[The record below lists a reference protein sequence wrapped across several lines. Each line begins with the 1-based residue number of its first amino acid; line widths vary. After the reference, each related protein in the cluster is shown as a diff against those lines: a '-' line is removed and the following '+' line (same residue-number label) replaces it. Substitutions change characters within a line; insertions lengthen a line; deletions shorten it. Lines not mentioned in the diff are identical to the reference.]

1 MMNNVVMSDKK
12 CLYIG
17 YFADGPWAHQ
27 AFERLIKDDTIRIV
41 FIMVRYEK
49 QDTVLA
55 DYAKQYKIPLL
66 IHENINSEEFIEQV
80 KKYEAD
86 LFVSMSFDQIF
97 GKVIR
102 ELPPLKTINCHAGKL
117 PFYRG
122 RNILNWVLI
131 NDEKEFG
138 ITVHYVD
145 KGIDTGDII
154 LQKVYEITDEDSY
167 ATLLERAY
175 EGCAVLLYDAIKL
188 VQSNKVKTIRQ
199 TDIDKVGM
207 YCGRRSS
214 GDEIIDWNQSSRE
227 VFNFVRAICKPG
239 PQATSFISGEKI
251 LINKVKMED
260 GVRPYKNTVGQVVGK
275 SRDGF
280 YVKTQDTVVEVV
292 EYTYEGKVKV
302 GDRLEKA

>member
-1 MMNNVVMSDKK
+1 MR
-12 CLYIG
+12 IG
-17 YFADGPWAHQ
+17 YFADGLWAHQ
-27 AFERLIKDDTIRIV
+27 AFERMIHDETIQIV
-41 FIMVRYEK
+41 FIVVRYET
-49 QDTVLA
+49 QDKVLTA
-55 DYAKQYKIPLL
+55 YAEKYVIPLL

-80 KKYEAD
+80 KKHEAD

-97 GKVIR
+97 GKTIR

-167 ATLLERAY
+167 ATLLEKAY

-188 VQSNKVKTIRQ
+188 VQDNKVKTIQ
-199 TDIDKVGM
+199 QADIDKAGM
-207 YCGRRSS
+207 YCGRRSA
-214 GDEIIDWNQSSRE
+214 GDEIIEWKQSSRE

-251 LINKVKMED
+251 LVNKVKMVD

-280 YVKTQDTVVEVV
+280 YVKTQDTLVEVV
-292 EYTYEGKVKV
+292 EYTYDGKVKV

>member
-1 MMNNVVMSDKK
+1 MGYKEHMR
-12 CLYIG
+12 IG
-17 YFADGPWAHQ
+17 YFADGLWAHQ
-27 AFERLIKDDTIRIV
+27 AFERMIHDETIQIV
-41 FIMVRYEK
+41 FIVVRYET
-49 QDTVLA
+49 QDKVLTA
-55 DYAKQYKIPLL
+55 YAEKYDIPLL
-66 IHENINSEEFIEQV
+66 IYENINSEEFIEQV
-80 KKYEAD
+80 KKHEAD

-97 GKVIR
+97 GKTIR
-102 ELPPLKTINCHAGKL
+102 ELPSLKTINCHAGKL

-138 ITVHYVD
+138 ITVHYID

-227 VFNFVRAICKPG
+227 VFNFVRAICEPG
-239 PQATSFISGEKI
+239 PQAASFIRGEKI
-251 LINKVKMED
+251 LINKVKMVE
-260 GVRPYKNTVGQVVGK
+260 GTRPYKNTVGQVVGK
-275 SRDGF
+275 SKDGF
-280 YVKTQDTVVEVV
+280 YVKTQDTVVEVL
-292 EYTYEGKVKV
+292 EYTYDGKVRV

>member
-1 MMNNVVMSDKK
+1 M
-12 CLYIG
+12 
-17 YFADGPWAHQ
+17 
-27 AFERLIKDDTIRIV
+27 
-41 FIMVRYEK
+41 
-49 QDTVLA
+49 
-55 DYAKQYKIPLL
+55 
-66 IHENINSEEFIEQV
+66 
-80 KKYEAD
+80 
-86 LFVSMSFDQIF
+86 SMSFDQIF

>member
-1 MMNNVVMSDKK
+1 MGYKEHMR
-12 CLYIG
+12 IG
-17 YFADGPWAHQ
+17 YFADGLWAHQ
-27 AFERLIKDDTIRIV
+27 AFERMIRDETIQIV
-41 FIMVRYEK
+41 FIVVRYET
-49 QDTVLA
+49 QDKVLTA
-55 DYAKQYKIPLL
+55 YAEKYDIPLL

-251 LINKVKMED
+251 LVNKVKMVD

-280 YVKTQDTVVEVV
+280 YVKTQDTLVEVV
-292 EYTYEGKVKV
+292 EYTYDGKVKV